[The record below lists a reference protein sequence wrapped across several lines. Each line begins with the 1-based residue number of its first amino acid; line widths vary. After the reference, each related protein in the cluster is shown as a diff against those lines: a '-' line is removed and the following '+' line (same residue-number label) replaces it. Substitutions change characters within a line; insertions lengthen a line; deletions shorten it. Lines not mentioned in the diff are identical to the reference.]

1 MAFFPMLWQETG
13 QKGRKRELNPV
24 CGKYEGNSSR
34 VKNSGSVG
42 TFWAGSTPR
51 CKQTAIHVRCP
62 TAMWRNPLSSPGRG
76 PGAKSRR
83 AGLAA
88 GPAPAPARSPW
99 PGKGGREEQEGER
112 RQAANEGGGRAVR
125 GLLGARRPV
134 ARLPRRHRERHGGPR
149 GGSRL
154 ALGSPHSV
162 TRGASPAGRGGG
174 VGWGGEGAL
183 PLRGGRGEPRP
194 RQQRPPPPRKKRGG
208 ACAGKPPAAGRSCRW
223 RGSPRR
229 PIVAPRPHPAS
240 GDVQR

>member
-24 CGKYEGNSSR
+24 CGKYEGNSLR

-88 GPAPAPARSPW
+88 GPAPAPARSPR

-134 ARLPRRHRERHGGPR
+134 ARPPRRHRERHGGPR

-174 VGWGGEGAL
+174 VGWGGGA
-183 PLRGGRGEPRP
+183 
-194 RQQRPPPPRKKRGG
+194 PPAGG
-208 ACAGKPPAAGRSCRW
+208 AGRAASPPAAASPAQEEKGRGLRRQTSCRRSLLSLAW
-223 RGSPRR
+223 VAASANRGAPSSPSLR
-229 PIVAPRPHPAS
+229 
-240 GDVQR
+240 